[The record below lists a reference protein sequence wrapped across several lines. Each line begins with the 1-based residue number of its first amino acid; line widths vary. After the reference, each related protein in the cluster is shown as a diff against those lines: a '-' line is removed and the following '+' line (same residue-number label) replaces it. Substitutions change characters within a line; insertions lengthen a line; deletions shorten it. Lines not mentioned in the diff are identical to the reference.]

1 MYVFMQYTQIVIIQ
15 FFIDS
20 VNMRNGAE
28 AQIALAWEEDN
39 TMHSPS
45 LINYVG
51 WLGHQNL
58 GDEALYI
65 AIQKT
70 FRKYS
75 FVPSLLNEY
84 SNITFFGGGTI
95 IPSFC
100 KRIRPNKYNYVFG
113 SGVRDPEFF
122 GRFDS
127 VIIDR
132 LKSFKFRLL
141 GVRDNFSKSILE
153 EWEID
158 SEVIGDPC
166 LSLENKSH
174 EKRDDLRIA
183 INIGS
188 DGRIWGQDEKYVL
201 LEIIKVCRTLKKN
214 GYKLILVPLNPEDI
228 DYINILSLQ
237 TGIEIFRNWSDI
249 YSVLNLLSSCKLMI
263 GERLH
268 SLVFSASVYT
278 PFISLEYRPKC
289 KHFSESVGFSK
300 YGIRTDEIS
309 ANKIIEMSYDIMDN
323 WNKMNRILE
332 REVKSY
338 RKIQSKFANLLI
350 DDIEF
355 LPNDKYSIPSIT
367 HRIKDKIFW
376 KTEPFIT
383 RASGLVF

>member
-1 MYVFMQYTQIVIIQ
+1 
-15 FFIDS
+15 
-20 VNMRNGAE
+20 
-28 AQIALAWEEDN
+28 
-39 TMHSPS
+39 MHKPH

-51 WLGHQNL
+51 WLGHQNM

-65 AIQKT
+65 AIRKT

-75 FVPSLLNEY
+75 FAPSLHNEY

-95 IPSFC
+95 LPSWC
-100 KRIRPNKYNYVFG
+100 KSIRPSKYNYVFG
-113 SGVRDPEFF
+113 SGVRDPDFW

-127 VIIDR
+127 VIINR
-132 LKSFKFRLL
+132 LKRFKFRLL
-141 GVRDNFSKSILE
+141 GVRDNFSKSMLE
-153 EWEID
+153 EWGID

-166 LSLENKSH
+166 LSFETESS

-188 DGRIWGQDEKYVL
+188 DGLIWGQNEERVL
-201 LEIIKVCRTLKKN
+201 REIVKVCRILKKS
-214 GYKLILVPLNPEDI
+214 GYKLILVPLNIKDI
-228 DYINILSLQ
+228 NYINTLSSQ
-237 TGIEIFRNWSDI
+237 TGIDVLRNWSDI
-249 YSVLNLLSSCKLMI
+249 DSVLNLLSSCKLMI

-289 KHFSESVGFSK
+289 KHFSETVGFSK
-300 YGIRTDEIS
+300 YGIRTDKIN
-309 ANKIIEMSYDIMDN
+309 AHKIIEMSYDIMDN

-367 HRIKDKIFW
+367 NRIKDKIFW
-376 KTEPFIT
+376 KKEPFIEL
-383 RASGLVF
+383 A

>member
-1 MYVFMQYTQIVIIQ
+1 
-15 FFIDS
+15 
-20 VNMRNGAE
+20 
-28 AQIALAWEEDN
+28 
-39 TMHSPS
+39 MHKIP

-65 AIQKT
+65 AIRKI

-75 FVPSLLNEY
+75 FVPSRCNEY
-84 SNITFFGGGTI
+84 SNINFFGGGTLL
-95 IPSFC
+95 PSWC
-100 KRIRPNKYNYVFG
+100 KSIRPNKYNYVFG
-113 SGVRDPEFF
+113 SGVRDPEFW

-132 LKSFKFRLL
+132 LKRFKFRLL
-141 GVRDNFSKSILE
+141 GVRDNFSKRMLE

-166 LSLENKSH
+166 LSLENESN
-174 EKRDDLRIA
+174 EKRENLRIA

-188 DGRIWGQDEKYVL
+188 DGLIWGQDEERVL
-201 LEIIKVCRTLKKN
+201 QEIIKACRTLKKN
-214 GYKLILVPLNPEDI
+214 GYELILVPLNIKDI
-228 DYINILSLQ
+228 NYINILSSQ
-237 TGIEIFRNWSDI
+237 TGIEVFKNWSDI
-249 YSVLNLLSSCKLMI
+249 DSVLNLLSSCKLMI

-300 YGIRTDEIS
+300 YRIRTDEIR
-309 ANKIIEMSYDIMDN
+309 AQKIIAMSYEIMNN
-323 WNKMNRILE
+323 WNKMKRILE

-350 DDIEF
+350 DDIDL
-355 LPNDKYSIPSIT
+355 LPYDKFSIPSISN
-367 HRIKDKIFW
+367 RIKDKIFW
-376 KTEPFIT
+376 KTDPLIYRRSIKLWQIFDQVYA
-383 RASGLVF
+383 RL